1 MINPTSKSC
10 NAYEPILQVLQII
23 KEWCT
28 VKDGWQ
34 AKLVERNLSCVMIS
48 SYWWWRRRSW
58 RSWLSDMMLIMQSIP
73 VWCCQCPVREKI
85 ISGVWCSP
93 IEKESRTNKCS
104 PDDQMM
110 HQSKRSFQ
118 LVWCTGASCSG
129 GERVIAMSELM
140 SGEASAVLQWRYQ
153 VHGTLKFPRLRRYP
167 VFIINGDDTLS
178 KSIMV

>member
-1 MINPTSKSC
+1 MRCLCENVRLQQSWCRCGNIRRKWKSGCSSENDLLHYDLIHGVINPTSKSC

-93 IEKESRTNKCS
+93 IEEESRTNKCS
-104 PDDQMM
+104 PDD
-110 HQSKRSFQ
+110 
-118 LVWCTGASCSG
+118 
-129 GERVIAMSELM
+129 
-140 SGEASAVLQWRYQ
+140 
-153 VHGTLKFPRLRRYP
+153 
-167 VFIINGDDTLS
+167 
-178 KSIMV
+178 